1 MSRAFFLRERR
12 RNARKEDKPL
22 DFAPTMNDRRLYLVC
37 GLPGAGKTTRAR
49 QIVAA
54 TGAVHLCVDDWIVA
68 LGISLIDFEF
78 RVRLQD
84 CMLTHAVELLRANVG
99 VVIEFGSWHRHER
112 EQILQAATIADA
124 RVELHFL
131 DAATDELI
139 RRVRARGGKEA
150 ERLVT
155 VLTRDQAKFER
166 PTAGEAA
173 TFDRYLGPDDA
184 WSPEKRDIPI

>member
-1 MSRAFFLRERR
+1 MSRAFLLRERR
-12 RNARKEDKPL
+12 RNARKEDEPL
-22 DFAPTMNDRRLYLVC
+22 NFAPVMNERRLYLVC

-54 TGAVHLCVDDWIVA
+54 TGAVHLCVDDWIIG

-84 CMLTHAVELLRANVG
+84 CMLTHAVELLRANVS

-112 EQILQAATIADA
+112 EQILQAAAVANA

-131 DAATDELI
+131 DAAPEELV

-150 ERLVT
+150 ERLVM
-155 VLTRDQAKFER
+155 VLIRDQAKFER
-166 PTAGEAA
+166 PTADEAA
-173 TFDRYLGPDDA
+173 MFDRHLGPDDV
-184 WSPEKRDIPI
+184 WNPE